1 MKWIANTWVLRGNKT
16 ISFLTFYL
24 MSIVLLDT
32 CLQTFY
38 VNYSNFGDHIV
49 TQLLCIKMLAL
60 MAIKRF
66 RVLFCLRKKMRQ
78 IMNALKFILAD
89 ALKNLS

>member
-1 MKWIANTWVLRGNKT
+1 MN
-16 ISFLTFYL
+16 
-24 MSIVLLDT
+24 IVLLDT

-60 MAIKRF
+60 MALKRF
-66 RVLFCLRKKMRQ
+66 RVLFFFLRKKIRQ

-89 ALKNLS
+89 DALNNIS